1 MKYFKAGHFEG
12 FLMSNLFFVEMIEYF
27 AIEWLLLLRDFL
39 NLMKIYQFCDEI
51 LIWKEMSS
59 SIQQLRHAN
68 CLIRWGRPGFD
79 PDIFLIRPIEIFWSE
94 RKQIAKMAFWGEP
107 DLNVADPVR
116 LVQQK
121 NCPTRVKKFR
131 C

>member
-68 CLIRWGRPGFD
+68 CLIR
-79 PDIFLIRPIEIFWSE
+79 
-94 RKQIAKMAFWGEP
+94 
-107 DLNVADPVR
+107 
-116 LVQQK
+116 
-121 NCPTRVKKFR
+121 
-131 C
+131 